1 MVKYVGSGPR
11 TISATSNPSIAVL
24 VGPQPLC
31 SILRKTLSSQS
42 SSRSLCCKNR
52 CICIFAVIFNF
63 HTPIPS
69 ARAYCLARCLFC
81 VTSCNGTSLSLS
93 LTVSMS
99 FHVWVSQEV
108 YLKSKCMCEFSWILS
123 RLSTDFPLL
132 PYLSTSYMA
141 SWTLQQASMWCPGS
155 LYWIKDFA
163 LKDFKFQAQIAMSL
177 CWFTFLLES
186 LKNATACAQVAWIR
200 AKCSLAWQCCLWEG
214 DHTIFLIAPAWDV
227 PGGFVLTKYS
237 SFCAAKSFF
246 ALECWQ
252 AYQENRK

>member
-1 MVKYVGSGPR
+1 MLQKPLHLHFC
-11 TISATSNPSIAVL
+11 SNFQFPYTYSEC
-24 VGPQPLC
+24 P
-31 SILRKTLSSQS
+31 
-42 SSRSLCCKNR
+42 
-52 CICIFAVIFNF
+52 
-63 HTPIPS
+63 
-69 ARAYCLARCLFC
+69 CLLPGALLFC

-108 YLKSKCMCEFSWILS
+108 YLKLKCMCEFSWILS

-163 LKDFKFQAQIAMSL
+163 LKDFKFQAQIAMSPGVAKE
-177 CWFTFLLES
+177 C
-186 LKNATACAQVAWIR
+186 TACAQVAWIR

-252 AYQENRK
+252 AYQETENKSMTTVRLTKYIPIPCWRLLLDDSLS